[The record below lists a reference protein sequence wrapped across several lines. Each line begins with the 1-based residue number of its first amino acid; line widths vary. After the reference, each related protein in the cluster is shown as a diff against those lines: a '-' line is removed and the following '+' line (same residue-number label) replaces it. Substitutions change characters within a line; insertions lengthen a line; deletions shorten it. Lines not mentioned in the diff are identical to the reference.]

1 MAVAALVA
9 LLLVAVLAIPGLR
22 DSVFGAG
29 SEDDPATP
37 TAEEPAAQ
45 EGGDD
50 AAATTGADAAPE
62 TEAPCEPREV
72 AVAAAPGIADALG
85 EIADGAGDCYTFAVS
100 STPAAQVVTTLS
112 GGGDLGAELWVP
124 DSTVWTELLGAEA
137 EVTAGPVLA
146 TSPVVLA
153 GTSQVIEGLGL
164 GGSPAWSEL
173 LGAGAPLRVDDPQ
186 RDAPSLL
193 TLLQASGTLS
203 EQERGQQLATQAFI
217 EFGREL
223 RPAEDWR
230 ERALEGAEVIW
241 PTSEQEL
248 ARSGEG
254 LTALVPAGG
263 LGTLSY
269 PVVTLDPEAA
279 EAAQALADAATGA
292 DGVAALEQAG
302 LRAGEDGAAPGVPGV
317 PEPTPSLAD
326 QPGTDQVQAAF
337 AGWQRITQPQ
347 RMLAV
352 IDVSGSMDDEVG
364 GVSRIDVATG
374 AARGAL
380 GMMTGRTQ
388 VGLWA
393 FSTDRG
399 PDGQDWEELVPLR
412 GLTEQVDGQTQ
423 QQLLLQ
429 VSGAITEETTTGDT
443 GLHDTIAAAYEEM
456 VAGHD
461 PEFVNSVVLL
471 TDGINDDTTGGLS
484 EEELLERLQELSDP
498 ERPVVLVLVGM
509 GPEVDLATLER
520 ITAAVDGRAYV
531 AREPAEIAD
540 VFVDALMN
548 RDR

>member
-1 MAVAALVA
+1 
-9 LLLVAVLAIPGLR
+9 
-22 DSVFGAG
+22 
-29 SEDDPATP
+29 
-37 TAEEPAAQ
+37 
-45 EGGDD
+45 
-50 AAATTGADAAPE
+50 
-62 TEAPCEPREV
+62 
-72 AVAAAPGIADALG
+72 
-85 EIADGAGDCYTFAVS
+85 
-100 STPAAQVVTTLS
+100 
-112 GGGDLGAELWVP
+112 
-124 DSTVWTELLGAEA
+124 
-137 EVTAGPVLA
+137 
-146 TSPVVLA
+146 
-153 GTSQVIEGLGL
+153 
-164 GGSPAWSEL
+164 
-173 LGAGAPLRVDDPQ
+173 
-186 RDAPSLL
+186 
-193 TLLQASGTLS
+193 
-203 EQERGQQLATQAFI
+203 
-217 EFGREL
+217 
-223 RPAEDWR
+223 
-230 ERALEGAEVIW
+230 
-241 PTSEQEL
+241 
-248 ARSGEG
+248 
-254 LTALVPAGG
+254 
-263 LGTLSY
+263 
-269 PVVTLDPEAA
+269 
-279 EAAQALADAATGA
+279 
-292 DGVAALEQAG
+292 
-302 LRAGEDGAAPGVPGV
+302 
-317 PEPTPSLAD
+317 
-326 QPGTDQVQAAF
+326 
-337 AGWQRITQPQ
+337 
-347 RMLAV
+347 MLAV